1 MKKTKHAPKKKEII
15 KKNKKS
21 RILKEQQKSRQNEIT
36 TNYPLIQRSTE
47 TVNLLRKGRNVADA
61 LWSVHVLY
69 ETPIC

>member
-61 LWSVHVLY
+61 L
-69 ETPIC
+69 